1 MTPIYS
7 QYQTVNKILET
18 NVLGESCKILIIN
31 IGEKE
36 LEGNPNQPNV
46 ISVSNYYSRSEKIKS

>member
-7 QYQTVNKILET
+7 QYQNVNKILET
-18 NVLGESCKILIIN
+18 NVLSESCKILIIN

-36 LEGNPNQPNV
+36 LEESLTTKCYQC
-46 ISVSNYYSRSEKIKS
+46 